1 MDIDTSIAFFTTLM
15 KNFRLPVWRFDDD
28 HIPEFD
34 LGLRASLKI
43 DLREAI
49 PHDLIIAEKTIYLI
63 TDSFM
68 ASYLLVPLPGRE
80 YLLAGPFLF
89 EGVDDPAIMSCMEIN
104 GLSPALLP
112 HMRSFYAQLII
123 IPGVNVL
130 LTAASALGEML
141 WGSADAFTIQR
152 MSVQELISSN
162 LSADDISNLRMSAGE
177 RQAIETRYEV
187 EAQLMYAIA
196 HGQTHQAGIILSAFQ
211 PSHMEKRSSVPLRN
225 IKNYA
230 IICNTLMRKA
240 AQQGGVHPV
249 YIDRLS
255 SSMGFQIEK
264 ITSMEEGFRFI
275 FHMLHKYCLLVRN
288 HTTKQYSQPV
298 QQVILRV
305 DTEIDGDLSLSAHAR
320 HLGMN
325 ASYLSALFKKET
337 GTTITDYV
345 SKARIDYS
353 IFLLNSTDMQIQ
365 TIAQHCGIPD
375 VNYFTR
381 MFKAIVGK
389 TPTQYRQL
397 TRSLSL

>member
-15 KNFRLPVWRFDDD
+15 KNFRLPVWRFDDGS
-28 HIPEFD
+28 IPEFD

-43 DLREAI
+43 DLRESF
-49 PHDLIIAEKTIYLI
+49 PRDLIIAEKTIYLI
-63 TDSFM
+63 TDSFL

-141 WGSADAFTIQR
+141 WGSADVFTIQR

-320 HLGMN
+320 YLGMN